1 MYTESMSMGTVL
13 LGILA
18 GGPAHGYD
26 LKRLHDARFP
36 SARPLAYGQVYS
48 TLARLERDGLVE
60 TVETRRDAGPER
72 TVYAITPAGRDALT
86 AWLDQ
91 VETPGTYAADE
102 LLRKTVSALH
112 AGAGAEGFLRR
123 QREAHL
129 ATMRRL
135 TRELASAAEVGTR
148 IALDHALAHLDADL
162 RWMEQTRDRV
172 APAQQRA
179 RQRAQQPDRQPA
191 QQPVQENDQPTDHAE
206 STVTQ
211 P

>member
-1 MYTESMSMGTVL
+1 MGTVL

-26 LKRLHDARFP
+26 LKRLHDERFP

-48 TLARLERDGLVE
+48 TLARLGRDGLVE
-60 TVETRRDAGPER
+60 TVETRQDAGPER
-72 TVYAITPAGRDALT
+72 TVFALT
-86 AWLDQ
+86 PQGRRALADWLEE
-91 VETPGTYAADE
+91 VETPGSYAADE

-112 AGAGAEGFLRR
+112 AGAGAEDFLAR

-129 ATMRRL
+129 AAMRGL
-135 TRELASAAEVGTR
+135 TRELAAVPDVGAR

-162 RWMEQTRDRV
+162 RWMKQTRDRV
-172 APAQQRA
+172 AEAQRR
-179 RQRAQQPDRQPA
+179 RQRGPGNRPGDQPGSQPDDRPDEQR
-191 QQPVQENDQPTDHAE
+191 EN
-206 STVTQ
+206 TVTQ